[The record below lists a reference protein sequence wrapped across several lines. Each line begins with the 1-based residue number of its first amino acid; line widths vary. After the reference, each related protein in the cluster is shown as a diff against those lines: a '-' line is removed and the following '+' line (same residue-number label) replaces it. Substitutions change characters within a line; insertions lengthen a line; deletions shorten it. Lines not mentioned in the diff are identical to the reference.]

1 MASISKYL
9 PHASVLAALLAVFL
23 PAEQF
28 AYFPALLVALG
39 LASGF
44 LSPTEDVSSR
54 VALYVL
60 AATLPSIASSLDVIP
75 GIGVLLSGFLVEFSV
90 VIAGIALANLFTVLG
105 KQVKDAL

>member
-9 PHASVLAALLAVFL
+9 PLASLAAAVAAVVL
-23 PAEQF
+23 PAETF

-75 GIGVLLSGFLVEFSV
+75 GIGVLLSGFLVQFTV
-90 VIAGIALANLFTVLG
+90 VIAGIALANLFTVLV